1 MLGVFFCAQEA
12 NDNASTLSALTET
25 QSVNR
30 GAEAQQHANISGGAG
45 SAAGSTI
52 SNWHFCQ
59 HNFSSIKGGA
69 KKVKDAILFDSQ
81 STGVLQCPGYLGS
94 RCG

>member
-1 MLGVFFCAQEA
+1 MTPGETLQAEAPRRNEKGPQSFFCAQEA

-30 GAEAQQHANISGGAG
+30 GAEAQQHANISGAIG
-45 SAAGSTI
+45 STAGSTI

-59 HNFSSIKGGA
+59 HNFGSAQDGA
-69 KKVKDAILFDSQ
+69 RK
-81 STGVLQCPGYLGS
+81 C
-94 RCG
+94 